1 MEKHIFSGK
10 NEEEALEKALSSL
23 ELKEKDVYYRSSEQK
38 GGLFKA
44 KKIDIEVIKK
54 SDVDEF
60 LKDLVLKLTKSMGF
74 DIKLET
80 KKRDGILSITLFSDN
95 NNLLIGKEGKNLAAL
110 STVLKQ
116 AIHNEVGF
124 FHKFSIDVG
133 EYRLKQQQSL
143 ERMAK
148 RLAKDVSI
156 SKVEAKLEPM
166 NSYDRRVVHNILNDH
181 KDVYTE
187 SVGEEPNRCIV
198 IKPRNN

>member
-1 MEKHIFSGK
+1 MEKYLFSGK
-10 NEEEALEKALSSL
+10 TEEEALEKALDNL
-23 ELKEKDVYYRSSEQK
+23 DLTEKDVYYKSSEQK

-44 KKIDIEVIKK
+44 KKIDLEVIKK

-60 LKDLVLKLTKSMGF
+60 LKELVLKITEDMGF

-80 KKRDGILSITLFSDN
+80 KKRGGILSITLFSDN

-110 STVLKQ
+110 STILKQ
-116 AIHNEVGF
+116 AIYNEIGF
-124 FHKFSIDVG
+124 FHKFSLDVG

-143 ERMAK
+143 ERMAS
-148 RLAKDVSI
+148 RLAKDVAT

-166 NSYDRRVVHNILNDH
+166 NSYDRRVIHNILNDH

-187 SVGEEPNRCIV
+187 SLGEEPNRCVV
-198 IKPRNN
+198 IKPRDN